1 MAILKKR
8 PSSKIEID
16 LSGTQG
22 NAFYLLGVAKQLSK
36 QLEFDYSEIKAE
48 MTSGDYENLIQVF
61 DNYFGSFV
69 NLYR

>member
-36 QLEFDYSEIKAE
+36 QLEFDYSEIKSE

>member
-8 PSSKIEID
+8 PASKIQID
-16 LSGTQG
+16 LSGPQG
-22 NAFYLLGVAKQLSK
+22 NAFYLLGIAKQLAK

-61 DNYFGSFV
+61 DSYFGSFV